1 MADLTIDTGDIM
13 NWADSME
20 QRGHEFAAEVVKK
33 VKRRHEKSRAEGKMK
48 FAKIRRRKTGIR
60 RFAIQKPPDRA
71 AELLNRN
78 SADHFKDIFRG
89 K

>member
-13 NWADSME
+13 KWAESME
-20 QRGHEFAAEVVKK
+20 QRGHEFAAEIAKK
-33 VKRRHEKSRAEGKMK
+33 AKRRHERSRAEGKFK

-60 RFAIQKPPDRA
+60 RFAIQKAPDRA
-71 AELLNRN
+71 AELLNKN

>member
-13 NWADSME
+13 KWADSME
-20 QRGHEFAAEVVKK
+20 ERGHEFAAEVAKK
-33 VKRRHEKSRAEGKMK
+33 VKRRHERGRAEGKLK

-60 RFAIQKPPDRA
+60 RFAIQKAPDRA
-71 AELLNRN
+71 ADLI
-78 SADHFKDIFRG
+78 SKGAADHFKDIFRG